1 MYQMFLNMYVLVL
14 HLLYHT
20 WIINRLDY
28 LEPSIFSSSTGTVG
42 ALTSE
47 TTADVFFS
55 EQPDEI
61 ERFLFIILNIYS
73 AIFFG
78 QHPAGN

>member
-1 MYQMFLNMYVLVL
+1 MYQMFPNIYVLVL

-28 LEPSIFSSSTGTVG
+28 LEPSTFSSSTGTVG
-42 ALTSE
+42 ALTST

-61 ERFLFIILNIYS
+61 ERLAIIHHSICS
-73 AIFFG
+73 AIFFC
-78 QHPAGN
+78 QHPARN